1 MAIWQYGKIDIAK
14 QKKEKEED
22 WIITEHALSHALGRQ
37 SKTTRERFSSI
48 EHNTTTQDK
57 DINPLKWNSWA
68 LFCDWILLMFLI
80 RHC

>member
-1 MAIWQYGKIDIAK
+1 MIAR
-14 QKKEKEED
+14 QKKKKED

-57 DINPLKWNSWA
+57 DTLQIQ
-68 LFCDWILLMFLI
+68 IQI
-80 RHC
+80 E

>member
-57 DINPLKWNSWA
+57 DTLNLQKQIQIKYKYKRVLN
-68 LFCDWILLMFLI
+68 
-80 RHC
+80 